1 MNCEK
6 CKNKKATVFFAD
18 EGGRQ
23 HALCSVCGEKQS
35 RLAGVAFSPDTEGDG
50 KHGRF
55 IPEYA
60 LTSLAVTD
68 TLFCIPR
75 SLNTKNL
82 ICRGCG
88 VSIEEAIKEGRLGC
102 VDCYEA
108 FAKALPCSVQKSD
121 GGERCR
127 MPSAR
132 KSKLQK
138 ESELKRLKESLKRA
152 VSEENFELALTLR
165 DKIRAIENT

>member
-23 HALCSVCGEKQS
+23 HALCSLCGERQK
-35 RLAGVAFSPDTEGDG
+35 RLGGVAFSPNTEIED
-50 KHGRF
+50 KAERF
-55 IPEYA
+55 IPDHT
-60 LTSLAVTD
+60 LTTLAATD
-68 TLFCIPR
+68 ALFCISR
-75 SLNTKNL
+75 SFNTKNL
-82 ICRGCG
+82 TCRGG
-88 VSIEEAIKEGRLGC
+88 GTSIESAIKDGRLGC

-108 FAKALPCSVQKSD
+108 FAKALPCSVQKST
-121 GGERCR
+121 GGERIR

-132 KSKLQK
+132 RARLQK
-138 ESELKRLKESLKRA
+138 EGELKRLKESLKKA
-152 VSEENFELALTLR
+152 VGEENFELALTLR